1 MLGASKREVLLE
13 LFLLPIKR
21 LTELTQGG
29 TKIGPAQHRQITGAF
44 YADAVL
50 YISNDF
56 VLGFL

>member
-1 MLGASKREVLLE
+1 MLGASKGEVLLE

-29 TKIGPAQHRQITGAF
+29 TKIGPVQHRQITGAS
-44 YADAVL
+44 YADTVL